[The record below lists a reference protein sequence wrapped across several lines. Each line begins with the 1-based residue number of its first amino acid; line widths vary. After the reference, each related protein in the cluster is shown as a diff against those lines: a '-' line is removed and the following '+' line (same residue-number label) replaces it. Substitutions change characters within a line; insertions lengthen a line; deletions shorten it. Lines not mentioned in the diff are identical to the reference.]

1 MRSAAAT
8 LIWDRIFQASGIAFL
23 FVPISTVAYVGI
35 PPGKTNDASALINLF
50 RNLGGSVGISLAQ
63 TMLARRSQFHQARLV
78 EHLTP
83 YDLPHRHALQHLHH
97 ILPPTHS
104 PLAALNQSLQQQV
117 GMLSYLDVFHVMALT
132 AVVVFALVFLLG
144 KTEPGQ
150 AGAH

>member
-1 MRSAAAT
+1 LRSAAAT
-8 LIWDRIFQASGIAFL
+8 LTWDRIFQASGIAFL